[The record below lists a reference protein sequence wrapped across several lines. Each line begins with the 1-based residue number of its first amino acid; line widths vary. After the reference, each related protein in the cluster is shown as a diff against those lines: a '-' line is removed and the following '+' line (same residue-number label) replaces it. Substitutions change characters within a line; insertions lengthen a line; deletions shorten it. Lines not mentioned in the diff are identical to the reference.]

1 MYLAVYVI
9 FIYSDSARGSKFPSP
24 PQRNSWKRNFP
35 VNLKTFMGTVW
46 SPELLKRE
54 SHSHQDDDFSR
65 GAKDS
70 VLQFELTENTGKAQ
84 GASLNLAPDE
94 NSAWHRT
101 AGQVNESL
109 STLSVRWGWTCLNF
123 HNAWEFWFMILVFFI
138 PLPACCW
145 GKSSLVNLHS
155 LAKEEGGLLMAP
167 SLMRS
172 NLISFSICWATISSN
187 CNWTVKTVGILK

>member
-9 FIYSDSARGSKFPSP
+9 FICSDSAMGSKFPSP

-70 VLQFELTENTGKAQ
+70 VLQFELTENTGKTQ

-123 HNAWEFWFMILVFFI
+123 HNAWEFWFMILVFFFYSPPCLLLRKKLTGESAFPCKGGGRAPHGTFSHAI
-138 PLPACCW
+138 KPNFL
-145 GKSSLVNLHS
+145 LNLLSHY
-155 LAKEEGGLLMAP
+155 LQ
-167 SLMRS
+167 
-172 NLISFSICWATISSN
+172 
-187 CNWTVKTVGILK
+187 